1 MMKLLLEIMMAG
13 TITAILILIGVFV
26 VKIGR
31 NERERE
37 NSRD

>member
-13 TITAILILIGVFV
+13 TTAAIVILLGVLI

-31 NERERE
+31 NERKRE
-37 NSRD
+37 DSRD